1 MYLNIGFWQYPEQ
14 TPQSVH
20 STYQSNTMAFKVK
33 IKNIGKLEDAE
44 INIGQFTVFAGPN
57 NTGKSFVSKL
67 LYSLFNAMNANH
79 VATHLNNLIEPIKR
93 DLLGTKLWVP
103 YGKGNLSWLP
113 ALKKEA
119 KKLED
124 LVKVA
129 SADELDE
136 LIPALISQ
144 TEKIQE
150 LVDATL
156 MNTGHRKDLED
167 IKNFLSELN
176 EELHQTKTE
185 NFIVAGIGYELS
197 ENLIQNFQVSIVS
210 DLIRKE
216 GAPSE
221 VGVEDF
227 GKFAFLDEGVGFEID
242 RSWVKQ
248 LQQYSRVIYLE
259 SPVYWK
265 LKTALENTRDY
276 VQQRYGSGTL
286 SSVPGYFYDLA
297 SALKFEYTGK
307 MAFPDVYTKLTGKNV
322 IGGKIA
328 ISETGNL
335 SFQENGNN
343 FSLPVTAMGIANLG
357 ILALLIERKVLDKGT
372 FLFIDEPE
380 AHLHPAW
387 QVVMAEALF
396 ELAKGGVNVVIATH
410 SADILQWLDVH
421 VKKNPEDKQLIALNQ
436 FSLNGDKVD
445 EDFETDKVEE
455 DFEMKMG
462 KIMHELTKPFSD
474 LYIEGI

>member
-1 MYLNIGFWQYPEQ
+1 
-14 TPQSVH
+14 
-20 STYQSNTMAFKVK
+20 MAFKVK

-44 INIGQFTVFAGPN
+44 VCIGQFTVFAGPN

-79 VATHLNNLIEPIKR
+79 AMVYFNSLLNSLRRSLNSIEA
-93 DLLGTKLWVP
+93 LG
-103 YGKGNLSWLP
+103 Y
-113 ALKKEA
+113 
-119 KKLED
+119 
-124 LVKVA
+124 
-129 SADELDE
+129 
-136 LIPALISQ
+136 
-144 TEKIQE
+144 
-150 LVDATL
+150 
-156 MNTGHRKDLED
+156 ED
-167 IKNFLSELN
+167 INSSLPLLVNEIRKVEDIVRSFSIDSSKKSEEQLYQIIDSIYKMLELYEVLEQNIQKWLSPARLMPTGFKEEKKSIEVSLSKLSGLSEQIKAIGANQFLIQGIEN
-176 EELHQTKTE
+176 KT
-185 NFIVAGIGYELS
+185 FQ
-197 ENLIQNFQVSIVS
+197 NLIQNFQVPNLSHIRTQQASESQIDIDNIGSFSFENGDRVYFS
-210 DLIRKE
+210 NTVFDL
-216 GAPSE
+216 
-221 VGVEDF
+221 
-227 GKFAFLDEGVGFEID
+227 
-242 RSWVKQ
+242 WQ
-248 LQQYSRVIYLE
+248 LQDYSRAIYQE

-265 LKTALENTRDY
+265 LKTALEDTRDY
-276 VQQRYGSGTL
+276 PVSLGERERLNG
-286 SSVPGYFYDLA
+286 VPGYFYDLA
-297 SALKFEYTGK
+297 NALKYEYTGK

-322 IGGKIA
+322 MGGKIT

>member
-1 MYLNIGFWQYPEQ
+1 
-14 TPQSVH
+14 
-20 STYQSNTMAFKVK
+20 MAFKVK
-33 IKNIGKLEDAE
+33 IKNIGKLKDAE
-44 INIGQFTVFAGPN
+44 VSIGQFTVFAGPN

-67 LYSLFNAMNANH
+67 LYSIFNAMNANH
-79 VATHLNNLIEPIKR
+79 VATHLNNLIEPIKL

-113 ALKKEA
+113 ALKNEA
-119 KKLED
+119 KKLEA

-129 SADELDE
+129 SADELDD

-144 TEKIQE
+144 TKKIQE
-150 LVDATL
+150 LVDTTL
-156 MNTGHRKDLED
+156 MNIGHRTDLED
-167 IKNFLSELN
+167 IKNFLSGLK
-176 EELHQTKTE
+176 EELHQTKAE

-197 ENLIQNFQVSIVS
+197 QNLIQNFQVPNVS
-210 DLIRKE
+210 DLIRVE
-216 GAPSE
+216 GTPSE
-221 VGVEDF
+221 VVVEDF
-227 GKFAFLDEGVGFEID
+227 GNFAFLDEGVRFEID

-265 LKTALENTRDY
+265 LKTALEDTRDY
-276 VQQRYGSGTL
+276 SVNFGNRERLSG
-286 SSVPGYFYDLA
+286 VPGYFYDLA
-297 SALKFEYTGK
+297 RALKYEYTGD
-307 MAFPDVYTKLTGKNV
+307 MAFLDVYKTLTSKNV

-335 SFQENGNN
+335 SFQENGRS
-343 FSLPVTAMGIANLG
+343 FPLPVTAMGIANLG

-387 QVVMAEALF
+387 QVIMAESLF
-396 ELAKGGVNVVIATH
+396 ELSRQGVNVVIATH

-421 VKKNPEDKQLIALNQ
+421 VKKSPDDEQLIALNQ
-436 FSLNGDKVD
+436 FPVKKDKAE
-445 EDFETDKVEE
+445 EDFET
-455 DFEMKMG
+455 KMG

>member
-1 MYLNIGFWQYPEQ
+1 
-14 TPQSVH
+14 
-20 STYQSNTMAFKVK
+20 MAFKVK

-44 INIGQFTVFAGPN
+44 VCIGQFTVFAGPN

-67 LYSLFNAMNANH
+67 LYSIFNAMNANH
-79 VATHLNNLIEPIKR
+79 VATHLNNLIEPIKL
-93 DLLGTKLWVP
+93 DLLGTNLWVP
-103 YGKGNLSWLP
+103 YGKDNLSWLP
-113 ALKKEA
+113 ALKNEA
-119 KKLED
+119 KKLEA

-129 SADELDE
+129 SADELDD

-150 LVDATL
+150 LVDTTL
-156 MNTGHRKDLED
+156 MNIGHRTDLED
-167 IKNFLSELN
+167 IKNFLSGLK
-176 EELHQTKTE
+176 EELHQTKAE

-197 ENLIQNFQVSIVS
+197 QNLIQNFQVPNVS
-210 DLIRKE
+210 DLIGVE
-216 GAPSE
+216 GTPSE
-221 VGVEDF
+221 VVVEDF
-227 GKFAFLDEGVGFEID
+227 GKFAFLDEGVRFEID

-248 LQQYSRVIYLE
+248 LQHYSRVIYLE

-265 LKTALENTRDY
+265 LKTALEDTRDY
-276 VQQRYGSGTL
+276 SVNFGNRERLSG
-286 SSVPGYFYDLA
+286 VPGYFYDLA
-297 SALKFEYTGK
+297 RALKYEYTGD
-307 MAFPDVYTKLTGKNV
+307 MAFLDVYKKLTSKNV

-387 QVVMAEALF
+387 QVVMAKSLF
-396 ELAKGGVNVVIATH
+396 ELSRQGVNVVIATH

-421 VKKNPEDKQLIALNQ
+421 VKKNPEDEQLIALNQ
-436 FSLNGDKVD
+436 FPVKKDKAE
-445 EDFETDKVEE
+445 EDFET
-455 DFEMKMG
+455 KMG

>member
-1 MYLNIGFWQYPEQ
+1 
-14 TPQSVH
+14 
-20 STYQSNTMAFKVK
+20 MAFKVK

-44 INIGQFTVFAGPN
+44 VCIGQFTVFAGPN

-67 LYSLFNAMNANH
+67 LYSIFNAMNANH
-79 VATHLNNLIEPIKR
+79 VATHLNNLIEPIKL
-93 DLLGTKLWVP
+93 DLLGTNLWVP
-103 YGKGNLSWLP
+103 YGKDNLSWLP
-113 ALKKEA
+113 ALKNEA
-119 KKLED
+119 KKLEA

-129 SADELDE
+129 SADELDD

-150 LVDATL
+150 LVDTTL
-156 MNTGHRKDLED
+156 MNIGHRTDLED
-167 IKNFLSELN
+167 IKNFLSGLK
-176 EELHQTKTE
+176 EELHQTKAE

-197 ENLIQNFQVSIVS
+197 QNLIQNFQVPNVS
-210 DLIRKE
+210 DLIGVE
-216 GAPSE
+216 GTPSE
-221 VGVEDF
+221 VVVEDF
-227 GKFAFLDEGVGFEID
+227 GKFAFLDEGVRFEID

-265 LKTALENTRDY
+265 LKTALEDTRDY
-276 VQQRYGSGTL
+276 SVNFGNRERLSG
-286 SSVPGYFYDLA
+286 VPGYFYDLA
-297 SALKFEYTGK
+297 RALKYEYTGDI
-307 MAFPDVYTKLTGKNV
+307 AFPVVYAKLTSKNV
-322 IGGKIA
+322 MGGKIA

-387 QVVMAEALF
+387 QVVMAESLF
-396 ELAKGGVNVVIATH
+396 ELSRQGVNVVIATH
-410 SADILQWLDVH
+410 SVDILKWLEVR
-421 VKKNPEDKQLIALNQ
+421 VKKNPDDDQLIALNQ
-436 FSLNGDKVD
+436 FSPKGDKADEGFETFAPNSDKAD
-445 EDFETDKVEE
+445 EDFET
-455 DFEMKMG
+455 KMG

>member
-1 MYLNIGFWQYPEQ
+1 
-14 TPQSVH
+14 
-20 STYQSNTMAFKVK
+20 MAFKVK

-44 INIGQFTVFAGPN
+44 VSIGQFTVFAGPN

-79 VATHLNNLIEPIKR
+79 VATHLNNLTEPIKR

-103 YGKGNLSWLP
+103 YGKDSLSSLP

-129 SADELDE
+129 SSDELDE

-144 TEKIQE
+144 IKKIQD
-150 LVDATL
+150 LVDTTL
-156 MNTGHRKDLED
+156 MNTGHRRDLED
-167 IKNFLSELN
+167 IKNFLSELK
-176 EELHQTKTE
+176 EKLHQTKAE
-185 NFIVAGIGYELS
+185 NFIIAGIEYEIPQ
-197 ENLIQNFQVSIVS
+197 NLIQNFQVPNIS

-216 GAPSE
+216 GIPSK
-221 VGVEDF
+221 VVVEDF

-265 LKTALENTRDY
+265 LKTALEDTRNY
-276 VQQRYGSGTL
+276 PVSLGERERLSG
-286 SSVPGYFYDLA
+286 VPEYFYDLA
-297 SALKFEYTGK
+297 NALKFEYTGK
-307 MAFPDVYTKLTGKNV
+307 MAFPDVYAKLTGKSV
-322 IGGKIA
+322 MDGKIA

-335 SFQENGNN
+335 SFQENGRN

-387 QVVMAEALF
+387 QVVMAESLF
-396 ELAKGGVNVVIATH
+396 ELSRQGVNVVIATH
-410 SADILQWLDVH
+410 SVDILQWLDVQ

-455 DFEMKMG
+455 DFETKMG